1 MIVRNFIIVLK
12 RFTTSSILSIVGL
25 AIAFAAFF
33 VIIVQT
39 YYDLSYDRNFK
50 KADNIFL
57 ASIYSADRGWYKINP
72 EEVQHIVTQFPEVK
86 NFCRIKRDPDFD
98 HSFDVEDPV
107 NGSKHEFKEEL
118 AYISPSF
125 IGMFTPEIIT
135 GDVHQMFISEENVLL
150 TESAAKKFF
159 GKEDPVGKIFFLHGQ
174 TAPLTVVAVCK
185 DFPENCSL
193 KNGIYLAHLQENDPD
208 MYMLTSYIEMNPD
221 DKSKVIN
228 KIHAIK
234 QQNGEDP
241 IYENLKLIALP
252 DVHLTFPA
260 EGQIS
265 RSTTLSL
272 LAVGILLMIIAYIN
286 FINFAVAMAPA
297 RLKSFN
303 IRKIHG
309 EHPLFLK
316 FSIAMETVFISFLAF
331 LLSLLFI
338 YYSNNGVV
346 KEFLQADLSLA
357 NNSGLLLAFAGV
369 SLITGFLVGMYPAF
383 YSTHFKPVMSL
394 SGSFAASPRTK
405 TLKDVLIVIQ
415 FTAAIFLLITAG
427 FIKIQHNYIQSR
439 TGNWGGEGGRKENII
454 LLKDVIYKINRHEV
468 KSFENELRKNPAILD
483 VTHSLYLTGDDMPV
497 LTGYLEDKQLNYMI
511 WIVEPNFFRFFD
523 IDIIEG
529 RDFMEDEEDKLIFN
543 RTFLEKNSLDYTK
556 DLFGKKIA
564 VQGLGSV
571 VMAEIVG
578 ISKDFNFQP
587 LREPIKPI
595 AFMKKQWVPANIYVK
610 IISGNSNNAVNYIND
625 TWSKFSNEPVNI
637 TFLDKWFDN
646 LYEEENNLAKLVS
659 IFGLITVIVAV
670 MGVYGLI
677 LFNAKSKRKTIA
689 LHKINGA
696 SVWEVI
702 LMLNRGFIIQFVV
715 AYAFAVPL
723 AYIVVRR
730 WLENFAY
737 KTPVYLWVFIVG
749 GLLVFLITALT
760 VSYQSYKAA
769 TANPVEGIKTE

>member
-50 KADNIFL
+50 KADNIYL
-57 ASIYSADRGWYKINP
+57 ASAYSADRGWYKVNP
-72 EEVQHIVTQFPEVK
+72 EGVKNIVTQFPEVK
-86 NFCRIKRDPDFD
+86 NFCRVKRDPYFE

-118 AYISPSF
+118 AYISPGF
-125 IGMFTPEIIT
+125 IDMFTPEIIA
-135 GDVHQMFISEENVLL
+135 GDVHQMFISEKNVLL

-159 GKEDPVGKIFFLHGQ
+159 GKEDPLGKDFFFHGQ
-174 TAPLTVVAVCK
+174 TASLTVVAVCK
-185 DFPENCSL
+185 DFSENCSL
-193 KNGIYLAHLQENDPD
+193 KNGIYLAHLQENDLNW
-208 MYMLTSYIEMNPD
+208 YMLTFYIEMNPG
-221 DKSKVIN
+221 DKNKVMN
-228 KIHAIK
+228 KIHAVK
-234 QQNGEDP
+234 QQDGEDS

-252 DVHLTFPA
+252 DVHLTFPV

-316 FSIAMETVFISFLAF
+316 FSIVMETVFISFLAF

-357 NNSGLLLAFAGV
+357 NNSGLLLAFAGI

-383 YSTHFKPVMSL
+383 YSTHFKPVMAL
-394 SGSFAASPRTK
+394 SGSFAASPKTK

-427 FIKIQHNYIQSR
+427 FIKIQHNYMQKN
-439 TGNWGGEGGRKENII
+439 TGNWVDKGKKENII
-454 LLKDVIYKINRHEV
+454 LLKDAIYKINGNDM
-468 KSFENELRKNPAILD
+468 KPFENELRKNPAILD
-483 VTHSLYLTGDDMPV
+483 ITYSSALTGDDMPV
-497 LTGYLEDKQLNYMI
+497 MDGVLDDNSINYI
-511 WIVEPNFFRFFD
+511 VWIVEPDFFRFFD
-523 IDIIEG
+523 IEIIEG
-529 RDFMEDEEDKLIFN
+529 RDFMEGDEDKLIFN
-543 RTFLEKNSLDYTK
+543 RTFLEKNSLDFTN
-556 DLFGKKIA
+556 DLLEKEMGIWGFGSLIRA
-564 VQGLGSV
+564 RT
-571 VMAEIVG
+571 VG
-578 ISKDFNFQP
+578 IAKDFNFQP

-595 AFMKKQWVPANIYVK
+595 AFLRKQWMPANMYVK

-625 TWSKFSNEPVNI
+625 TWEKFSNEPVNI

-646 LYEEENNLAKLVS
+646 HYEKENNLAKLVS

-737 KTPVYLWVFIVG
+737 NTPVYLWVFIVG